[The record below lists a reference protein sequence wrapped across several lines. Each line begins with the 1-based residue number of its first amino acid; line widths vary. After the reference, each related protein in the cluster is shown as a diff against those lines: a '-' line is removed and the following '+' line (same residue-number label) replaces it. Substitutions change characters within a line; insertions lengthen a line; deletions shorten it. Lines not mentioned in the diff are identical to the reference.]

1 MERRDRARYFT
12 SAVFHSRVSGFE
24 SSWSLMVARGVGS
37 GSEHASRP
45 RAEERAGVGA
55 AIVVVV
61 FWPPGRT
68 QGVSGMSDDDRQ
80 WLTALVMGLPTQ
92 IEGPIQSIDA
102 QIQGIE
108 TQIHSIETRL
118 LERIELTE
126 TRLLTA
132 FHQFAAPMEAR
143 VKSHS
148 SLLRA
153 LDLELES
160 NLDAI
165 KARLDQLEG
174 GRRNQEQA
182 QRPAR

>member
-1 MERRDRARYFT
+1 MT
-12 SAVFHSRVSGFE
+12 
-24 SSWSLMVARGVGS
+24 
-37 GSEHASRP
+37 
-45 RAEERAGVGA
+45 
-55 AIVVVV
+55 
-61 FWPPGRT
+61 
-68 QGVSGMSDDDRQ
+68 DDDRQ
-80 WLTALVMGLPTQ
+80 WLTALVKGLQTQ
-92 IEGPIQSIDA
+92 IEGRIQSIEIRIQNIDT
-102 QIQGIE
+102 QIHGIE
-108 TQIHSIETRL
+108 TETRSLEARL

-132 FHQFAAPMEAR
+132 FHQWASPMEAR

-174 GRRNQEQA
+174 GRRNQ
-182 QRPAR
+182 